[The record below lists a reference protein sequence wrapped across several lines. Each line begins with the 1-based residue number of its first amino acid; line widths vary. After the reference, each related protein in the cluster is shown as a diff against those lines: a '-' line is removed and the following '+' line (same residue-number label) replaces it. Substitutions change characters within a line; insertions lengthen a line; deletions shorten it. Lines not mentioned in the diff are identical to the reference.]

1 MVRAGTQNVLGLG
14 NMIETRQNRT
24 RNLKRGTIQ
33 QDLGL
38 SRNTKRIGASNVIEA
53 RQNHSQE
60 LELGMIDEDLGLSR
74 GLWSQSECKMYWL

>member
-1 MVRAGTQNVLGLG
+1 MVLG

-24 RNLKRGTIQ
+24 RDLKRETIQ

-38 SRNTKRIGASNVIEA
+38 SRNTQRIGASSVIEA

-60 LELGMIDEDLGLSR
+60 LDLGMIDEDLGLSR
-74 GLWSQSECKMYWL
+74 GPWSQSECNMYWF

>member
-14 NMIETRQNRT
+14 NIVETRQNCT
-24 RNLKRGTIQ
+24 RNLKWGTIQ

-38 SRNTKRIGASNVIEA
+38 SRNTKRIRASNVIEA
-53 RQNHSQE
+53 RQNHSQQ

-74 GLWSQSECKMYWL
+74 GTWSKSECKMYWL